1 MSDGWNIALLGA
13 TGAVGEALLEL
24 LQERQ
29 FPVGELYPLASE
41 RSAGANVRFNG
52 KSLLVQNAEEF
63 DWSQAQLAFFVA
75 GSEASAR
82 YAEEAGNMG
91 CLVIDTSGLFAMEPD
106 VPLVVPGVNP
116 QVLADYRNR
125 NIVAVADSMVS
136 QLLTAIKPLTE
147 QAGLSRLHV
156 TTLMSVSSRGK
167 VAVDDLAGQSAR
179 LLNGIPAEEGVF
191 GKQLAF
197 NLLPLIADE
206 QGSVREERLIVDQV
220 RKVLQDEGLPISVS
234 CVQSPVFYG
243 HAQVVHLE
251 ALRPLSAEEARSELE
266 EVEDIQLSEEDDYP
280 TQVTDA
286 SGSDALSIGCL
297 RNDYGIPELLQ
308 FWARRGQCALRRRI
322 DGYRNRRAFGAG
334 ADVLM
339 SEVVSPVQPTLKIA
353 LGIEYDGSRYYG
365 WQRQQEVASVQQRLE
380 QALSKVADAPISVL
394 CAGRTDAGVHATG
407 QVVHFETTARRKD
420 AAWTMGVN
428 THLPPDIAVRW
439 VSPSPTIFTRVS
451 APPRAATAILF
462 STIATGRRCCNR
474 GDAFLSPAG
483 RRSYASGGAGAA
495 GRKRLH
501 FVPRGAMSVAHPVAL
516 RKTR

>member
-41 RSAGANVRFNG
+41 RGAGATVRFNG
-52 KSLLVQNAEEF
+52 KSVLVQKAEEF

-75 GSEASAR
+75 GTEASAR

-91 CLVIDTSGLFAMEPD
+91 CLVIDTSGLFAQEPD

-156 TTLMSVSSRGK
+156 TTLMSVSARGK

-179 LLNGIPAEEGVF
+179 LLNGIPAEAGVF
-191 GKQLAF
+191 AKQLAF
-197 NLLPLIADE
+197 NLLPLLADE

-251 ALRPLSAEEARSELE
+251 ALRPMSAEEARGELE
-266 EVEDIQLSEEDDYP
+266 QVDDIQLSEEDDYP
-280 TQVTDA
+280 TQVTEA
-286 SGSDALSIGCL
+286 SGSDALSVGCL
-297 RNDYGIPELLQ
+297 RNDYGIPEILQ
-308 FWARRGQCALRRRI
+308 FW
-322 DGYRNRRAFGAG
+322 
-334 ADVLM
+334 
-339 SEVVSPVQPTLKIA
+339 S
-353 LGIEYDGSRYYG
+353 
-365 WQRQQEVASVQQRLE
+365 
-380 QALSKVADAPISVL
+380 VAD
-394 CAGRTDAGVHATG
+394 
-407 QVVHFETTARRKD
+407 
-420 AAWTMGVN
+420 N
-428 THLPPDIAVRW
+428 VR
-439 VSPSPTIFTRVS
+439 F
-451 APPRAATAILF
+451 
-462 STIATGRRCCNR
+462 
-474 GDAFLSPAG
+474 
-483 RRSYASGGAGAA
+483 GGALMAIETA
-495 GRKRLH
+495 ERL
-501 FVPRGAMSVAHPVAL
+501 VQEQMY
-516 RKTR
+516 